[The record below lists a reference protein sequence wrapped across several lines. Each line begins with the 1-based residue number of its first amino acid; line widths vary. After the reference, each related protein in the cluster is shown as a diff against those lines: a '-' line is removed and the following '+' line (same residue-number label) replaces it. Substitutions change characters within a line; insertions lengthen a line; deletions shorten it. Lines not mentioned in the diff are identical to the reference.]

1 MAAQNASNYQ
11 KQNQPDSKILEQE
24 GRVPPQAIE
33 VEEAVLG
40 AMLIEHEAATVAL
53 QMLSADD
60 FYKNAHRHI
69 FEVLHDLYER
79 DNPLD
84 LLTVENELRDKGLLE
99 ACGGAGYLSE
109 LTRSVS
115 SAANIDYHAQIIAEK
130 ATKRNLI
137 LSCTEIIQES
147 YDSSTDPYDVLD
159 RAEQRVFD
167 LANAKHRSQAK
178 PIGDVLKDTL
188 SYLEDMRGKEGG
200 ITGVPTGLAID
211 ELTAGWQ
218 NGDMIVIAARPS
230 MGKTAFVLTTARN
243 AALHQD
249 PKLRTKVAVFSLEM
263 SDQSLV
269 QRLLTMEGR
278 INAQSA
284 RSGRLKDDEFKRLID
299 AAGRLFTAD
308 IFIDDT
314 PGLSIMELRTKARR
328 LKSEHDIG
336 LVVVDYLQLMSSNSR
351 DAGNREQ
358 EIASISRGL
367 KALAK
372 ELNVPVIALSQLSRA
387 VETRGGDKRP
397 QLSDLRESGCLAGDT
412 LITLANTGK
421 RVPISKLVNKEGFHV
436 WAIDEQSKC
445 LVKSKV
451 TNAFPTGEKRVYGL
465 TTKLGR
471 SIKATANHKF
481 LTING
486 WKRLDELDEEEC
498 IALPRFVPVKK
509 EHNQT
514 LNNEELALLGHLIGD
529 GCTLPKHVIQYTT
542 REKDLAEVVKKLTV
556 QIFDD
561 EVNPTINPEK
571 SWFQVYLTST
581 RNHTHGRGSA
591 VSDWLKNLDIWG
603 LRSHEKF
610 VPLKVF
616 EQPNSAIAKFLRH
629 LWTTDGSILMRKG
642 KKPYPSIYYA
652 TSSQKLAFDI
662 QSLLLR
668 FEINARVKQVSQ
680 GKKGKPQYHII
691 LGGKSDI
698 KTFIN
703 KIGTVGKYKTEALQE
718 INRFIEKKLENTNR
732 DIIPNDIWKLYVKS
746 SMKKEAISHRKLHNK
761 LNMAYSGMTIFKQ
774 NVSRE
779 RALKVANAVNS
790 SELVKLA
797 KSDIYW
803 DQIKS
808 IKFEGTDKV
817 YDLTVPEHHN
827 FIANDII
834 VHNSIE
840 QDADVVCFLYRPEYY
855 GITTTPEGESTAG
868 LAEVIVGKQRNGPVG
883 SKRLYFVKDYAR
895 FENLTTAS
903 PQPFDQAKNED
914 QTDDRDS
921 SPPPMGHNPGPEEEN
936 APF

>member
-1 MAAQNASNYQ
+1 MAAQNGSNYQ
-11 KQNQPDSKILEQE
+11 NKKKDGSKVLEQQ

-53 QMLSADD
+53 QMLSSDD

-69 FEVLHDLYER
+69 FDVLHDLYER

-99 ACGGAGYLSE
+99 TCGGSGYLSE

-115 SAANIDYHAQIIAEK
+115 SAANIDYHAQIISEK

-147 YDSSTDPYDVLD
+147 YDSSSDPYDVLD
-159 RAEQRVFD
+159 RAEQKVFD
-167 LANAKHRSQAK
+167 LANAKHRAQAK

-284 RSGRLKDDEFKRLID
+284 RSGRLKDEEFKRLID

-336 LVVVDYLQLMSSNSR
+336 LVVVDYLQLMSSNNR

-367 KALAK
+367 KGLAK
-372 ELNVPVIALSQLSRA
+372 ELDVPVIALSQLSRA

-397 QLSDLRESGCLAGDT
+397 QLSDLRESG
-412 LITLANTGK
+412 
-421 RVPISKLVNKEGFHV
+421 
-436 WAIDEQSKC
+436 
-445 LVKSKV
+445 
-451 TNAFPTGEKRVYGL
+451 
-465 TTKLGR
+465 
-471 SIKATANHKF
+471 
-481 LTING
+481 
-486 WKRLDELDEEEC
+486 
-498 IALPRFVPVKK
+498 
-509 EHNQT
+509 
-514 LNNEELALLGHLIGD
+514 
-529 GCTLPKHVIQYTT
+529 
-542 REKDLAEVVKKLTV
+542 
-556 QIFDD
+556 
-561 EVNPTINPEK
+561 
-571 SWFQVYLTST
+571 
-581 RNHTHGRGSA
+581 
-591 VSDWLKNLDIWG
+591 
-603 LRSHEKF
+603 
-610 VPLKVF
+610 
-616 EQPNSAIAKFLRH
+616 
-629 LWTTDGSILMRKG
+629 
-642 KKPYPSIYYA
+642 
-652 TSSQKLAFDI
+652 
-662 QSLLLR
+662 
-668 FEINARVKQVSQ
+668 
-680 GKKGKPQYHII
+680 
-691 LGGKSDI
+691 
-698 KTFIN
+698 
-703 KIGTVGKYKTEALQE
+703 
-718 INRFIEKKLENTNR
+718 
-732 DIIPNDIWKLYVKS
+732 
-746 SMKKEAISHRKLHNK
+746 
-761 LNMAYSGMTIFKQ
+761 
-774 NVSRE
+774 
-779 RALKVANAVNS
+779 
-790 SELVKLA
+790 
-797 KSDIYW
+797 
-803 DQIKS
+803 
-808 IKFEGTDKV
+808 
-817 YDLTVPEHHN
+817 
-827 FIANDII
+827 
-834 VHNSIE
+834 SIE

-903 PQPFDQAKNED
+903 PQPFDEANAGGGSNNES
-914 QTDDRDS
+914 DDDES
-921 SPPPMGHNPGPEEEN
+921 APPPMGHNPGPEDEEN

>member
-1 MAAQNASNYQ
+1 MAAGNGSNYSKKNQSASNV
-11 KQNQPDSKILEQE
+11 LAQE

-53 QMLSADD
+53 QMLSPDD
-60 FYKNAHRHI
+60 FYKNAHSHI

-99 ACGGAGYLSE
+99 TCGGAGYLSE

-137 LSCTEIIQES
+137 LSCTEIIKES
-147 YDSSTDPYDVLD
+147 YDSSSDPYDVLD
-159 RAEQRVFD
+159 RAEQKVFD
-167 LANAKHRSQAK
+167 LANAKHRTQAK

-188 SYLEDMRGKEGG
+188 SHLEDMRGKEGG

-249 PKLRTKVAVFSLEM
+249 PKLKTKVAVFSLEM

-336 LVVVDYLQLMSSNSR
+336 LVIVDYLQLMSSNNR

-372 ELNVPVIALSQLSRA
+372 ELDVPVIALSQLSRA

-397 QLSDLRESGCLAGDT
+397 QLSDLRESG
-412 LITLANTGK
+412 
-421 RVPISKLVNKEGFHV
+421 
-436 WAIDEQSKC
+436 
-445 LVKSKV
+445 
-451 TNAFPTGEKRVYGL
+451 
-465 TTKLGR
+465 
-471 SIKATANHKF
+471 
-481 LTING
+481 
-486 WKRLDELDEEEC
+486 
-498 IALPRFVPVKK
+498 
-509 EHNQT
+509 
-514 LNNEELALLGHLIGD
+514 
-529 GCTLPKHVIQYTT
+529 
-542 REKDLAEVVKKLTV
+542 
-556 QIFDD
+556 
-561 EVNPTINPEK
+561 
-571 SWFQVYLTST
+571 
-581 RNHTHGRGSA
+581 
-591 VSDWLKNLDIWG
+591 
-603 LRSHEKF
+603 
-610 VPLKVF
+610 
-616 EQPNSAIAKFLRH
+616 
-629 LWTTDGSILMRKG
+629 
-642 KKPYPSIYYA
+642 
-652 TSSQKLAFDI
+652 
-662 QSLLLR
+662 
-668 FEINARVKQVSQ
+668 
-680 GKKGKPQYHII
+680 
-691 LGGKSDI
+691 
-698 KTFIN
+698 
-703 KIGTVGKYKTEALQE
+703 
-718 INRFIEKKLENTNR
+718 
-732 DIIPNDIWKLYVKS
+732 
-746 SMKKEAISHRKLHNK
+746 
-761 LNMAYSGMTIFKQ
+761 
-774 NVSRE
+774 
-779 RALKVANAVNS
+779 
-790 SELVKLA
+790 
-797 KSDIYW
+797 
-803 DQIKS
+803 
-808 IKFEGTDKV
+808 
-817 YDLTVPEHHN
+817 
-827 FIANDII
+827 
-834 VHNSIE
+834 SIE

-855 GITTTPEGESTAG
+855 GITTTPEGESTTG
-868 LAEVIVGKQRNGPVG
+868 LAEIIVGKQRNGPVG
-883 SKRLYFVKDYAR
+883 TKRLYFVKDYAR
-895 FENLTTAS
+895 FENLTTAQ
-903 PQPFDQAKNED
+903 PQPFDKAGNNNQSEEND
-914 QTDDRDS
+914 NDGT
-921 SPPPMGHNPGPEEEN
+921 PPMGHDPGPDDEEN